1 MLQAAFIHY
10 TSCLYISPGAEAK
23 KVFEDGSVVA
33 YSQQSAENGAVF
45 GVSTIAWQQILMHMV
60 LGESHVL
67 LLNETQLTQLILLA
81 SSEAVLFKVC
91 SGAFSRL
98 ANTHDHRSR
107 VRTSITHKNWK
118 DK

>member
-1 MLQAAFIHY
+1 M
-10 TSCLYISPGAEAK
+10 
-23 KVFEDGSVVA
+23 VA